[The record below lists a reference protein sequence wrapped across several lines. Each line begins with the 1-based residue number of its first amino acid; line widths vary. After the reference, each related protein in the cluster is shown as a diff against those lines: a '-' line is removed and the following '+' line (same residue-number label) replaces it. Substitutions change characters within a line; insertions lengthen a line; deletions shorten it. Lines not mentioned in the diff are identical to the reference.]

1 MRLLTSKVVRRVSTA
16 CSMWIMMIIDFAFR
30 KIMWESDNVLHV
42 RSLWSV
48 LGKGGWCNISIVPI
62 RNHNMLSSQST
73 RKLIIWHKPT
83 WTACQEF
90 SMNCSFVWRD
100 LVDLLKCRGVR
111 KNITGNPHVM
121 GKNRFPANFPV
132 NKSSDKWFT
141 SIGYFSPD
149 ANVSLTSGI
158 FDEVN
163 WYECCL
169 MMFHSVMIAGILV
182 WSIVSSVCFLP
193 TQWPF
198 WSRFGLHPFFYLWT
212 KVYIINYHVCGV
224 GKLLVAAWLA
234 IGEYGYNHSSAP
246 FTAPSYTTGRFRKFP
261 SSTLN

>member
-1 MRLLTSKVVRRVSTA
+1 MDVVFAWHQGLLTTVSICAPWKKWFCHLSYPWNDFPTPLWNEDLQVMDFWWMSRSHTWDFWHQVVRRVSTA

-100 LVDLLKCRGVR
+100 LVDLSKCRGVR
-111 KNITGNPHVM
+111 KNITENPHVM
-121 GKNRFPANFPV
+121 GKNRFPANFSV

-158 FDEVN
+158 FDEVKSSLGTIGMN
-163 WYECCL
+163 AAWWC
-169 MMFHSVMIAGILV
+169 F
-182 WSIVSSVCFLP
+182 IVS
-193 TQWPF
+193 W
-198 WSRFGLHPFFYLWT
+198 
-212 KVYIINYHVCGV
+212 
-224 GKLLVAAWLA
+224 
-234 IGEYGYNHSSAP
+234 
-246 FTAPSYTTGRFRKFP
+246 
-261 SSTLN
+261 